1 MVLFVLLLGGLG
13 LLSLFGG
20 TRTLREARGF
30 RSRALRAPGM
40 LVGIHSDRHNDH
52 PTTYPVLRF
61 RTIEGAD
68 VETTSNVN
76 EGPFYLTRMRGRQV
90 PVLYDPDDP
99 RKACIDSP
107 SGRRQVR
114 SGFGIIALGVFFLLL
129 AAAYVAYESL

>member
-1 MVLFVLLLGGLG
+1 MALFALLLGGLG
-13 LLSLFGG
+13 VLCLFGG
-20 TRTLREARGF
+20 AQTLREARGF
-30 RSRALRAPGM
+30 RSRARRAPGT
-40 LVGIHSDRHNDH
+40 LVAIHADRHNDH

-61 RTIEGAD
+61 RTAEGAD

-76 EGPFYLTRMRGRQV
+76 EGPLYLTRMRGRQV

-114 SGFGIIALGVFFLLL
+114 SGLGIIALGILFLLI
-129 AAAYVAYESL
+129 AIAYVADKLL